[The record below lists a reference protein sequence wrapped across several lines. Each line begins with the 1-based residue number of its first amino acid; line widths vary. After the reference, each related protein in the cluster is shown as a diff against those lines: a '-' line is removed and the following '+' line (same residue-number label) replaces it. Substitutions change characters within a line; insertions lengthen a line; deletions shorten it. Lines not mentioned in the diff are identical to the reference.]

1 MEMMKR
7 FCNYC
12 GKELHGT
19 EYVGADVTFRIGLPY
34 RDAQRVEFC
43 KGCVDSAF
51 GEGFTARLK
60 EECDKKQAASAE
72 RRKAREEIQKQRK
85 ARLFDELEGG
95 DA

>member
-19 EYVGADVTFRIGLPY
+19 EYVDADVTFRVGLPY
-34 RDAQRVEFC
+34 RDTQRVEFC

-51 GEGFTARLK
+51 GEGFMARLK
-60 EECDKKQAASAE
+60 EEHDKKQAASAE
-72 RRKAREEIQKQRK
+72 RRKARDEVQKQRK